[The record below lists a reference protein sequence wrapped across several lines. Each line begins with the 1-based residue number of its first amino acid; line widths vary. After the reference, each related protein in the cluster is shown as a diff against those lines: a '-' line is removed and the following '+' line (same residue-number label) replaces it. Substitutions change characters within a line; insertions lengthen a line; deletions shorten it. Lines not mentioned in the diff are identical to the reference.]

1 MKSKTRVLYFLFL
14 QMPTA
19 PVDDSTKSEIHG
31 VTFINT
37 FILTENHLKYM
48 QFLWIVKKEIAA
60 HAVHQLAA
68 GDKNGL
74 IKNIGVNS
82 DEFERLADI
91 KKRQTR

>member
-1 MKSKTRVLYFLFL
+1 M
-14 QMPTA
+14 
-19 PVDDSTKSEIHG
+19 
-31 VTFINT
+31 TFINT
-37 FILTENHLKYM
+37 FILTENHLKYL
-48 QFLWIVKKEIAA
+48 QFLWIVKKGFFMSILVCGGAGYIGS

-68 GDKNGL
+68 GDENGL

>member
-1 MKSKTRVLYFLFL
+1 MS
-14 QMPTA
+14 
-19 PVDDSTKSEIHG
+19 
-31 VTFINT
+31 
-37 FILTENHLKYM
+37 ILAFGGAGY
-48 QFLWIVKKEIAA
+48 IAA

-68 GDKNGL
+68 GDENGL